1 MPDSYYVA
9 GHVKNENVPP
19 TPSRENLGIPNNK
32 FVFSNFNSNHKF
44 NPDTW
49 SDWMTILRL
58 SPNSVFV
65 LVEHNQTATENLK
78 RRTKAAGVAVERL
91 IFLPKTDPWN
101 HIARMGVANLFL
113 DSYYFGA
120 HTTLAESLWMD
131 VPAISLIGNTMS
143 SRVGYSMLNSVG
155 LSELTVPN
163 RAAYIALACELYNQP
178 LHLDEYKRRLVET
191 KHQSSVFDM
200 RKQADSIEQFVM
212 RLRNTTA

>member
-19 TPSRENLGIPNNK
+19 TPSRESLGIPNNK

-49 SDWMTILRL
+49 SDWMTILKL

-65 LVEHNQTATENLK
+65 LMESNPRAVENLK
-78 RRTKAAGVAVERL
+78 SRAKAARVAVERL
-91 IFLPKTDPWN
+91 IFLPRTDPWN

-143 SRVGYSMLNSVG
+143 GRVGYSMLNSVG
-155 LSELTVPN
+155 LAELAVPN

-178 LHLDEYKRRLVET
+178 LLLDEYKHRLIET
-191 KHQSSVFDM
+191 KHQSAIFDM
-200 RKQADSIEQFVM
+200 RKQAKSIEDFVLT
-212 RLRNTTA
+212 LR